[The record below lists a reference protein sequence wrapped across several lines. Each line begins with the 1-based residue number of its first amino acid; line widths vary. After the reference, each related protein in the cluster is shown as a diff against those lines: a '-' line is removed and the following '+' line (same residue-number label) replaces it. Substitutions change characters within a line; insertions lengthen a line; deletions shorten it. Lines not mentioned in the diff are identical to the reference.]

1 MKRKIEQET
10 QQKQIVINEIIEL
23 KGKSIV
29 RVNGK
34 KLEHLDKKTVKE
46 KQKENLEKKAQ
57 VLSLK
62 LDFIER
68 ERRDIEL

>member
-34 KLEHLDKKTVKE
+34 KLEHLDNE
-46 KQKENLEKKAQ
+46 
-57 VLSLK
+57 
-62 LDFIER
+62 
-68 ERRDIEL
+68 DIQLIDI